1 MKYRKRLPFF
11 ICVSNP
17 LVSLPYPLLSGN
29 RPRNISEIKKSNNL
43 RTVFCSRSGTI
54 IGSKPTVT
62 DNLSEVQT
70 HGQGFPPKETA
81 SSPAQSRRGNQFLDR
96 TERVVATRST
106 TRSRAWDKFN
116 MAMAGPFRLFP
127 DLPLM
132 LALPCCVFEANT
144 HL

>member
-1 MKYRKRLPFF
+1 MKYRKRLLFF

-17 LVSLPYPLLSGN
+17 LISLPYPLLSGN
-29 RPRNISEIKKSNNL
+29 GPNISEIKKSSNL
-43 RTVFCSRSGTI
+43 RTVFCSRNGTI

-70 HGQGFPPKETA
+70 HGQEFPPKETA
-81 SSPAQSRRGNQFLDR
+81 SSRSPAQSRHGNQFLTR

-116 MAMAGPFRLFP
+116 MAMATGSLSSPSRP
-127 DLPLM
+127 STYARV
-132 LALPCCVFEANT
+132 ALLC
-144 HL
+144 L